1 MSRKTA
7 TLLGFIAI
15 LTWAFLA
22 LLGTAAGPVP
32 PLQLTAMTFFCG
44 ALAGMTTWIFRPGA
58 LTALRQPWPVWVVGT
73 MGLCVYHITY
83 FYAIQNAPPVEASL
97 IAYLWPLLIVVF
109 AALLPGEKL
118 RWYHLVGAFLGLAG
132 AALIITKG
140 GAVGLSEGLQ
150 LGHILALACAFIWSS
165 YSVISRRFGDVPSDI
180 TAAFCLITALV
191 AAVLHFVFEDTVMPA
206 TFGQWGAIVA
216 LGTIPLGLAFYT
228 WDVGVKKGDIM
239 VLGAASYSAPLLS
252 TLVLLAGGYAEW
264 HWTIGLAC
272 LLITSGAVI
281 AAKDMIFKRRT
292 G

>member
-1 MSRKTA
+1 MSRQTA
-7 TLLGFIAI
+7 TLIGIIAI
-15 LTWAFLA
+15 ITWAFLA
-22 LLGTAAGPVP
+22 LLGTAAGPIP

-44 ALAGMTTWIFRPGA
+44 AVAGMATWPFRKGA
-58 LTALRQPWPVWVVGT
+58 MAALRQPLSVWVVGT

-97 IAYLWPLLIVVF
+97 IAYLWPLLIVLF

-118 RWYHLVGAFLGLAG
+118 RVHHLIGALLGLGG

-140 GAVGLSEGLQ
+140 GAVGLSEGLK

-180 TAAFCLITALV
+180 TAAFCMITALV
-191 AAVLHFVFEDTVMPA
+191 AGVLHLMFESTVMPA
-206 TFGQWGAIVA
+206 TWQQWVAIIA

-228 WDVGVKKGDIM
+228 WDIGVKKGDIM

-252 TLVLLAGGYAEW
+252 TLVLLAGGYAAW
-264 HWTIGLAC
+264 HWTIGVAC
-272 LLITSGAVI
+272 LLITGGAVI
-281 AAKDMIFKRRT
+281 AAKDMIFKRRA
-292 G
+292 

>member
-1 MSRKTA
+1 MSKQTA
-7 TLLGFIAI
+7 TLVGIIAI
-15 LTWAFLA
+15 ITWAFLA
-22 LLGTAAGPVP
+22 LLGTAAGPIP

-44 ALAGMTTWIFRPGA
+44 ALAGMATWPFRPNA
-58 LTALRQPWPVWVVGT
+58 LASLRQPLIVWIVGT

-83 FYAIQNAPPVEASL
+83 FFAIQNAPPVEASL

-118 RWYHLVGAFLGLAG
+118 RWYHLVGALLGLSG

-140 GAVGLSEGLQ
+140 GAVGLSEGLK

-165 YSVISRRFGDVPSDI
+165 YSVISRRFGNVPSDI
-180 TAAFCLITALV
+180 TAAFCMITALV
-191 AAVLHFVFEDTVMPA
+191 AAVLHFAFEQTVMPA
-206 TFGQWGAIVA
+206 TWGQWAAIIA

-252 TLVLLAGGYAEW
+252 TLVLLAGGYASF
-264 HWTIGLAC
+264 HWTIALAC
-272 LLITSGAVI
+272 VLITLGAVI
-281 AAKDMIFKRRT
+281 AAKDMIFKKKLS
-292 G
+292 

>member
-1 MSRKTA
+1 MSRRTA
-7 TLLGFIAI
+7 TLVGIIAI
-15 LTWAFLA
+15 ITWAFLA

-44 ALAGMTTWIFRPGA
+44 AVAGMMSWPFRQGA
-58 LTALRQPWPVWVVGT
+58 LAALHQPWPVWLVGT

-97 IAYLWPLLIVVF
+97 IAYLWPLLIVLF

-118 RWYHLVGAFLGLAG
+118 GLHHLVGAVLGLGG

-140 GAVGLSEGLQ
+140 GAVGFSEGLKT
-150 LGHILALACAFIWSS
+150 GHILALACAFIWSS

-180 TAAFCLITALV
+180 TAAFCLITAGV
-191 AAVLHFVFEDTVMPA
+191 AGALHFAFEETVMPA
-206 TFGQWGAIVA
+206 TTGQWAAIIG

-239 VLGAASYSAPLLS
+239 VLGAASYAAPLLS
-252 TLVLLAGGYAEW
+252 TLVLLAAGYATF
-264 HWTIGLAC
+264 HWTVAVAC
-272 LLITSGAVI
+272 VLITAGAVI
-281 AAKDMIFKRRT
+281 AAKDMIFRQ